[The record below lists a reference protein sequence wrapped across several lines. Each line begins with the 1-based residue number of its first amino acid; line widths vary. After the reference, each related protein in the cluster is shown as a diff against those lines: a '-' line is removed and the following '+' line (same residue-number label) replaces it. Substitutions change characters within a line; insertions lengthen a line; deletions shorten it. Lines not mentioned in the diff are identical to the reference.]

1 MHKKWSKTH
10 MGHFS
15 GARSNI
21 HFSFHVFVPLF
32 CFGEARFL
40 ERINPTSFCYW
51 SVYTTTFLHHHSFQW
66 GSITFSVEKT
76 NSKEFTWLGQVVNMS
91 WKVAFFQGF
100 YLGLAKNVVW
110 WRSEKIQRQLWGENS
125 LWEPMEV
132 PLVWEQFTWSLIDR
146 SRWEGRAC

>member
-15 GARSNI
+15 GARVNI
-21 HFSFHVFVPLF
+21 YFSFHFFVPLF

-40 ERINPTSFCYW
+40 GRINPTSFCYW
-51 SVYTTTFLHHHSFQW
+51 SVYTTTFLHLHSFQW

-91 WKVAFFQGF
+91 WKVAVSGILSGAGQTCCIV
-100 YLGLAKNVVW
+100 KVC
-110 WRSEKIQRQLWGENS
+110 KIQRQLWGENS
-125 LWEPMEV
+125 FWEPMEV
-132 PLVWEQFTWSLIDR
+132 PLVREQFTWSLIDR